1 MRFALGPCL
10 VVRRLEALPENL
22 ALGARNVGRLPP
34 LLLQIANVAHDLV
47 GIVEAFERL
56 HLLAE
61 LLLDPDVGPSL
72 PVGDVAQ
79 FLDLRR
85 ERRLRGLQPLD
96 DLLVVLARRQ
106 RRNGAERRP
115 QIAQRAVARFEREI
129 FARPERFDARRQLL
143 EPGERVAPR
152 ALILLLNGRFPGG
165 ELRVGIRVAR
175 GEIRIDGDAA
185 ADIGPFAAHH
195 AELSPRRRQIV
206 DARRAR
212 RFVGELREP
221 RLTPLGVLARGV
233 IGRFAA
239 RPRLRFLRLAARRR
253 RFFLRARPFG
263 SREPL
268 RLLARPLLVLGGARL
283 CRQPRGPFRRFRFRC
298 RSRRSRR
305 LLSRALVGLAQDA
318 ARPLRG
324 ALVLRAARNLFQLGS
339 IREALHGRRRRLA
352 ELAVQHHAEHLEVI
366 VERLERR
373 PPYGFVLRMTRDR
386 SEHVLIAV
394 FDRARKRAMRG
405 RFARR
410 ALGHY
415 RQRSQIADGIDRRQA
430 FRFADPL
437 ERLERNVAQH
447 RGRLGANALVAV
459 ARCDDGERTRIE
471 QLRHRGA
478 PHARVGIFARH
489 LGEQLVVGQRDLLN
503 EGEPDRRVRML
514 LARLRAKPI

>member
-1 MRFALGPCL
+1 
-10 VVRRLEALPENL
+10 
-22 ALGARNVGRLPP
+22 
-34 LLLQIANVAHDLV
+34 
-47 GIVEAFERL
+47 
-56 HLLAE
+56 
-61 LLLDPDVGPSL
+61 
-72 PVGDVAQ
+72 
-79 FLDLRR
+79 
-85 ERRLRGLQPLD
+85 
-96 DLLVVLARRQ
+96 Q

-143 EPGERVAPR
+143 QPGERVTPR
-152 ALILLLNGRFPGG
+152 ALILVLNGRFPGG
-165 ELRVGIRVAR
+165 ELRVGVRVAR

-283 CRQPRGPFRRFRFRC
+283 CRQPRGPFRRFRFR
-298 RSRRSRR
+298 RRGRRSRR

-324 ALVLRAARNLFQLGS
+324 APVLRAARNLFQLAPIPSNASSATSRSIAAASARTLSSPSLVAMTASARGS
-339 IREALHGRRRRLA
+339 SSFATA
-352 ELAVQHHAEHLEVI
+352 
-366 VERLERR
+366 
-373 PPYGFVLRMTRDR
+373 
-386 SEHVLIAV
+386 
-394 FDRARKRAMRG
+394 
-405 RFARR
+405 ARR
-410 ALGHY
+410 TRASGSS
-415 RQRSQIADGIDRRQA
+415 RATSVSSSWSVNGIS
-430 FRFADPL
+430 
-437 ERLERNVAQH
+437 
-447 RGRLGANALVAV
+447 
-459 ARCDDGERTRIE
+459 
-471 QLRHRGA
+471 
-478 PHARVGIFARH
+478 
-489 LGEQLVVGQRDLLN
+489 
-503 EGEPDRRVRML
+503 
-514 LARLRAKPI
+514 